1 MNQLP
6 PYKVDCKTQ
15 IVLIF
20 KNVFKVASLSCYII
34 VTVKILELLNNLSK
48 TTQSFTEIASSC

>member
-6 PYKVDCKTQ
+6 SYRVDCKTH

-34 VTVKILELLNNLSK
+34 VTVKILELPNNLSK